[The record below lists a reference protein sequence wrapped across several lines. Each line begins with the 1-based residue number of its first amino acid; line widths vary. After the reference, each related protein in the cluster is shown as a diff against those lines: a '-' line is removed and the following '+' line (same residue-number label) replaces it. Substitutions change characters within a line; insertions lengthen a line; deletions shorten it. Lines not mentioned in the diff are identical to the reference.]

1 VSAIRCTKDI
11 YSAWKEW
18 SILETNTKWFQ
29 ALDTVGGEPTVAGQF
44 WTLHT
49 FNKWMEDKTISGSYS
64 INIIGNIFDLDGGEK
79 RLA

>member
-1 VSAIRCTKDI
+1 MYKKTYIRLGK
-11 YSAWKEW
+11 W

-64 INIIGNIFDLDGGEK
+64 INIIGNIFDLDGGDIK
-79 RLA
+79 CY

>member
-1 VSAIRCTKDI
+1 VLLDVQKTYIRLGK
-11 YSAWKEW
+11 W

-49 FNKWMEDKTISGSYS
+49 FNKWMEDKTIS
-64 INIIGNIFDLDGGEK
+64 
-79 RLA
+79 R